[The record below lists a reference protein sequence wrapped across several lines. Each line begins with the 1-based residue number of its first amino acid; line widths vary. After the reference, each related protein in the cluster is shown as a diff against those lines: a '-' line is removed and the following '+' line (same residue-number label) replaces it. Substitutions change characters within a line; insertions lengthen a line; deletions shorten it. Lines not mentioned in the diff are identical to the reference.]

1 MNHRRLVVIGSSW
14 GGFHALGS
22 ILSELPQDLDAPV
35 VVVQHRLADSNDGPF
50 VSYYA
55 KRSSLPVFTVED
67 KEPMLPGRVY
77 IAPAD
82 YHLLVDDGHFSL
94 STEGVVQFSRP
105 SIDVLF
111 ESAAHAHGPDVI
123 GVILTGANEDG
134 AAGLSAISRNGGT
147 TIVQDPA
154 TAERREMPEAALAA
168 TEVDEVLP
176 LDEIPRRL
184 MTLVGATS

>member
-1 MNHRRLVVIGSSW
+1 MKRRRMIVVGSSW
-14 GGFHALGS
+14 GGFHAVGR
-22 ILSELPQDLDAPV
+22 ILSELPPDLDAPV
-35 VVVQHRLADSNDGPF
+35 VVVQHRLSDSSDGPF

-55 KRSSLPVFTVED
+55 KRSLLPVFTVED
-67 KEPMLPGRVY
+67 KEPVLPGRVY

-82 YHLLVDDGHFSL
+82 YHLLVDDGHFAL

-111 ESAAHAHGPDVI
+111 ESAAHVHGSAVI

-134 AAGLSAISRNGGT
+134 AAGLSAIARNGGT

-176 LDEIPRRL
+176 LDEISHRL
-184 MTLVGATS
+184 AILVGTTS

>member
-1 MNHRRLVVIGSSW
+1 MKNRRLVVIGSSW
-14 GGFHALGS
+14 GGFHALGR
-22 ILSELPQDLDAPV
+22 ILAELPQDLEAPV
-35 VVVQHRLADSNDGPF
+35 VVVQHRLPDSSDDPF

-55 KRSSLPVFTVED
+55 KRSSLPVFPVED

-82 YHLLVDDGHFSL
+82 YHLLVDDGHFAL

-111 ESAAHAHGPDVI
+111 ESAAHAHGSAVI

-134 AAGLSAISRNGGT
+134 AAGLSAIARSGGT

-154 TAERREMPEAALAA
+154 TAERREMPNAALAA
-168 TEVDEVLP
+168 TEVDEVLS
-176 LDEIPRRL
+176 LDEIPSRL
-184 MTLVGATS
+184 ATLVSAAS